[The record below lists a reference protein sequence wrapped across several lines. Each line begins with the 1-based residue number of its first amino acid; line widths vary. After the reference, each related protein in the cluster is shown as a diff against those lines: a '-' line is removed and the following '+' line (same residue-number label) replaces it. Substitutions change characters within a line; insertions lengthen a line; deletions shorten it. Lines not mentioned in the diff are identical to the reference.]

1 MTVPSSPVRGAM
13 SVREPLLE
21 KGALATEP
29 LAGSPRSLSSP
40 EWESEINPDRLET
53 ESGPVRQETIRTQI
67 KKVVKNDL
75 GTLPVIA
82 SPFQHRPCREA
93 NWDNSRAVKERLR
106 ERVLLSCFIM
116 FAEGFYAT
124 QFFPY
129 GAWMVQ
135 ELRGTSH
142 NVGLYTGLLST
153 CQSSGMLITAY
164 LWASVSN
171 RRGRRF
177 CLLVGLLAGL
187 STTTLQAFATNYWVV
202 AAARFSAGLLNS
214 NLSIMRT
221 ALRETF
227 QHERSEDTW
236 AFSTLSV
243 AFSASCMAGPSLGG
257 LMYGKSVPM
266 LEGMQNPWSAS
277 MLTCV
282 FLYAVCLAFTWWR
295 LPETAFL
302 ASQRGST
309 RRNAPARTE
318 SSIDEHKGQPLLH
331 DANFLLLLVMGGGHS
346 YVFTG
351 WEIVYPLTARL
362 PLEELGEQW
371 TAAKIGVTF
380 LMGSFFLC
388 LYSLACYPRIAQ
400 RLPIVR
406 LWCISWVAPL
416 LVMPAFPR
424 LLTAVCSARDCADK
438 DSSGLVTALNYGAQV
453 CVSVLLG
460 SGFISIQVILN
471 NYVGSRPDGKS
482 ALALANS
489 MLVSMQAL
497 VRAASPLVTGS
508 LFVFGLTQ
516 EDSPGR
522 WAFSRSLP
530 FDSLALIGLAACL
543 LCALAFER
551 RVARQASEC

>member
-1 MTVPSSPVRGAM
+1 MTVPSSPVRAAM
-13 SVREPLLE
+13 LVPAREPLLE
-21 KGALATEP
+21 KGVLATEP
-29 LAGSPRSLSSP
+29 LAGSPRSLSAA
-40 EWESEINPDRLET
+40 EWESEINPERLET
-53 ESGPVRQETIRTQI
+53 ESSGPVRQETIRTQI

-82 SPFQHRPCREA
+82 SPFQHRPYRET
-93 NWDNSRAVKERLR
+93 NWDNSQAVKERLR
-106 ERVLLSCFIM
+106 ERVLLSCVIM

-153 CQSSGMLITAY
+153 AQSSGMLITAY
-164 LWASVSN
+164 LWASISN
-171 RRGRRF
+171 RRGRRL

-187 STTTLQAFATNYWVV
+187 CTTTLQAFSTNYWVV
-202 AAARFSAGLLNS
+202 AAARFCAGLLNS

-227 QHERSEDTW
+227 QHEKSEDTW

-282 FLYAVCLAFTWWR
+282 FLYAICLAFTWWR

-309 RRNAPARTE
+309 RRTE
-318 SSIDEHKGQPLLH
+318 STIDEQKGQPLLH

-362 PLEELGEQW
+362 PLEERGEQW
-371 TAAKIGVTF
+371 TAAQIGVTF

-388 LYSLACYPRIAQ
+388 LYSLVCYPRIAQ

-406 LWCISWVAPL
+406 LWSLSWVAPL

-424 LLTAVCSARDCADK
+424 LLAAMCSVRECAEN

-471 NYVGSRPDGKS
+471 NYVGARPDGKS

-508 LFVFGLTQ
+508 LFVFGLGQ

-543 LCALAFER
+543 LCALAFES
-551 RVARQASEC
+551 RVARQTAGC